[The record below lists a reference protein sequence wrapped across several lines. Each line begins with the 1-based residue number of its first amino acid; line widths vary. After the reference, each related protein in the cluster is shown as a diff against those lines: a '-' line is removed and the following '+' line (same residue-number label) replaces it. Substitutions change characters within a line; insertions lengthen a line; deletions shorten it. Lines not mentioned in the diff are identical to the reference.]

1 MLPVIAA
8 LVSSLIANKLPGVA
22 NAVID
27 KGVDYVS
34 DKLGIELKPDMT
46 PEEMQK
52 VAEAAM
58 KHEEFLI
65 TEANDNTADARDM
78 QKEALKQ
85 DDVFSKRFVYYLASA
100 WSFAAMIYIGCITFI
115 TIPPD
120 NIRFTD
126 TILGFMLGTVIATIT
141 NYFFGSSAGSVKKTE
156 EMSAAIKSV
165 SNDTNN

>member
-1 MLPVIAA
+1 MLPMLASI
-8 LVSSLIANKLPGVA
+8 VSFLIANKLPGVA

-65 TEANDNTADARDM
+65 TEANDNTDSARDM
-78 QKEALKQ
+78 NLGIQESANASTLAKNSAYILDFVIVIATLALSALTFFAEIPEENKEL
-85 DDVFSKRFVYYLASA
+85 VYLALGSL
-100 WSFAAMIYIGCITFI
+100 ITM
-115 TIPPD
+115 T
-120 NIRFTD
+120 
-126 TILGFMLGTVIATIT
+126 GTVI
-141 NYFFGSSAGSVKKTE
+141 NFHRGSSSGSKDNG
-156 EMSAAIKSV
+156 AAIRNVLTQKGRE
-165 SNDTNN
+165 